1 MGLIEKNSILASIHG
16 SVGNLTVVH
25 SKGRVWTRNKPT
37 VTPKATPPR
46 KAHRGKLGR
55 ASKWAG
61 ILPKQAPEVAAKY
74 LKAAEGTDWSWQNLA
89 IADYMHGPVIE
100 EIDLSGY
107 SGLSGERI
115 RVQARD
121 DVKPPMTLGVAEVRV
136 VIRNLTGKALEQ
148 GKAAPDGTGWTY
160 VAQMEVQP
168 GQIVNIEVTATDQ
181 PSNHATKTVPHLTR
195 AQV

>member
-1 MGLIEKNSILASIHG
+1 MGLLEKNSILASIHG

-25 SKGRVWTRNKPT
+25 QKGRVWTRNKPT
-37 VTPKATPPR
+37 VKPKATPRR

-55 ASKWAG
+55 ASKWAS

-74 LKAAEGTDWSWQNLA
+74 SKAAEGTDWSWQNMA

-121 DVKPPMTLGVAEVRV
+121 DVKPPMKLGVAEVRV
-136 VIRNLTGKALEQ
+136 VIRNLAGKVLEQ
-148 GKAAPDGTGWTY
+148 GKAVQDGAAWAY
-160 VAQMEVQP
+160 VTQTEVEP
-168 GQIVNIEVTATDQ
+168 GQIVNIEVMATDQ
-181 PSNHATKTVPHLTR
+181 PSNHAIKTVPHLTR
-195 AQV
+195 TQA